1 MDARVVLC
9 GRISQTVAIEP
20 YGIRNLGRMGGRRMT
35 MRNFLVFDYHDRY
48 PEARAWLSAQIRG
61 GRLQQRLHIVTG
73 LENAPRALGML
84 FTGENTGKLV
94 VKAAD

>member
-1 MDARVVLC
+1 M
-9 GRISQTVAIEP
+9 TEP
-20 YGIRNLGRMGGRRMT
+20 YGILNLGKLVGKRIT
-35 MRNFLVFDYHDRY
+35 IRNFLVFDYHVRY

-61 GRLQQRLHIVTG
+61 GRLRQQLHIVDG

-94 VKAAD
+94 IRAAA